1 MSNGLTNAFSTIS
14 RMGLHSFSE
23 SLRDWMPTLGG
34 LQFWSDVYLFRDWR
48 IQLHVHTARYRLLDH
63 WNFEHAHGTF
73 EDCRH
78 KLDRIRVEQG
88 LVDEETGPRVVVLHG
103 LIRTRRSMDVL
114 ARHLR
119 QHGMTAYTV
128 GYPSLQ
134 ISIGSHARHLEQIIK
149 GLEGDA
155 PIHIVG
161 HSMGGLITRAYLELG
176 PDPRIKRI
184 VMIGTPNQGAE
195 KATLVQRTGLLP
207 LVGPSACQLVPGEGG
222 IVHQLSSNPTSLY
235 GVEVGVIAA
244 GGPGGRGYTNLIPSD
259 NDGVVTVASTLL
271 AGAADF
277 HLVRGLHT
285 FMPSLLAVRVATERF
300 LRHGYFRTAAD
311 RRPID
316 SIRWVGQQGRRP
328 VVLPGSP
335 TLR

>member
-1 MSNGLTNAFSTIS
+1 MNSSFTAIS
-14 RMGLHSFSE
+14 RMGLQSLSD

-34 LQFWSDVYLFRDWR
+34 LQHWADVYIFRDWR
-48 IQLHVHTARYRLLDH
+48 IQLHVHTGRHRLLDA
-63 WNFEHAHGTF
+63 WNFERAHGSF

-78 KLDRIRVEQG
+78 VLDQIRMNQG
-88 LVDEETGPRVVVLHG
+88 HIEEPQGPRVVILHG

-119 QHGMTAYTV
+119 QHGMNAYTV

-134 ISIGSHARHLEQIIK
+134 IAIGSHARHLQQIIS
-149 GLEGDA
+149 GLEGDD

-207 LVGPSACQLVPGEGG
+207 FIGPAACQLVPGDGG
-222 IVHQLSSNPTSLY
+222 IVHQLASNPTSLY
-235 GVEVGVIAA
+235 GVEIGIIAA
-244 GGPGGRGYTNLIPSD
+244 GGPGGRGYTNLIPCD
-259 NDGVVTVASTLL
+259 NDGVVTVASTML

-277 HLVRGLHT
+277 HLVRGIHT
-285 FMPSLLAVRVATERF
+285 FMPSLLTVRDATERF
-300 LRHGYFRTAAD
+300 LRYGYFRTESD
-311 RRPID
+311 RHPIE
-316 SIRWVGQQGRRP
+316 SIRWVGHQGRRP
-328 VVLPGSP
+328 VVLPANP